1 MLLRVFSFL
10 LTIGVKHFT
19 GKPHLGWAERVVR
32 GKYKSCG
39 EYAPFKWCPFRAP
52 VMYSCCICDI
62 QCNAYTCTCRAISRK
77 IVGKIVHMTI
87 LKGNMGCNQYTVPD
101 TTIVVRKHMSMVSRP
116 VLSNFFEEEW
126 TQNHPQYLLGLSHAL
141 LTTTFLKIAVYRRKT
156 SHEGAFK
163 MSRAVWRLGV
173 KLPKPIYRKL
183 SCFKNKSFVWC
194 TFLNLEPML
203 CLYLFPQKFYPYKCY
218 MLKKYL
224 L

>member
-77 IVGKIVHMTI
+77 IVGKIVHVTI

-101 TTIVVRKHMSMVSRP
+101 TTIVVRKHV
-116 VLSNFFEEEW
+116 
-126 TQNHPQYLLGLSHAL
+126 HGLSSCSFK
-141 LTTTFLKIAVYRRKT
+141 FLWRRVNSKPPTIPLGIVTCT
-156 SHEGAFK
+156 S
-163 MSRAVWRLGV
+163 SDN
-173 KLPKPIYRKL
+173 L
-183 SCFKNKSFVWC
+183 SQNSCI
-194 TFLNLEPML
+194 L
-203 CLYLFPQKFYPYKCY
+203 
-218 MLKKYL
+218 
-224 L
+224 